1 MKSVLESPP
10 RFCFGKAIL
19 VHHRF
24 LYDLLLDLVL
34 LLIVCA
40 PQVRACIGFGLTLLL
55 LITITTTTTA
65 FQSTK
70 PVGLSRRVFAQ
81 RSQTKVAFLNL

>member
-1 MKSVLESPP
+1 MKSVSESTP
-10 RFCFGKAIL
+10 RFCFGNASL

-34 LLIVCA
+34 RLIVCA

-70 PVGLSRRVFAQ
+70 RVGL
-81 RSQTKVAFLNL
+81 

>member
-1 MKSVLESPP
+1 MKSVLDSPP
-10 RFCFGKAIL
+10 RFCFGNVSL

-24 LYDLLLDLVL
+24 LYDLLFDLVL

-55 LITITTTTTA
+55 LITTTTTTA

-70 PVGLSRRVFAQ
+70 RVGLSRRVFAQ
-81 RSQTKVAFLNL
+81 RSQTKVAFLKL